1 MKKKNIFN
9 IALGVSA
16 LVGSGYALYRLSRNR
31 KTTELFIIEAKNNE
45 DEEELRDFSCVKRSY
60 FSLPRDKKEET
71 NKEYTKKAM

>member
-16 LVGSGYALYRLSRNR
+16 LVGSGYALYRLSRKR

-60 FSLPRDKKEET
+60 FSLPREKKEET
-71 NKEYTKKAM
+71 NKEYKKKSM